1 MVGHND
7 QWFVHSTLISRTSVL
22 AMANL
27 GNWNIG
33 DLLWVAPVQQKVK
46 LQGKGEWDGECFE
59 LKGRHSSPEI
69 HFRLGATKILNW

>member
-46 LQGKGEWDGECFE
+46 LQGKGEWDF
-59 LKGRHSSPEI
+59 
-69 HFRLGATKILNW
+69 